1 MEIAATTPV
10 LSVVVPF
17 YNEEDGLDVLFE
29 RLENTLEEITGSY
42 EILCVDDGSCDNTL
56 SMLIAHRSRNPK
68 IKIISLTRNFGK
80 DIALSAGLDHT
91 TGQAVVPFDADLQ
104 DPPEVIIEMF
114 NKWREGKYD
123 VVYGKRSVREGDS
136 FFKRLSAKSFYRIH
150 NLLAFID
157 IPKDTGDFRLMDR
170 RVVEALRNMPEQNRF
185 MKGMFSWVGFRQVA
199 VEYVRAKRAAGTS
212 RWKYWQLWNFALDGI
227 ASSSTLPLR
236 VWTYFGMMIS
246 LASFAFAFFLV
257 VRTLVMGVDVPGYA
271 SMMVVLLFLGGI
283 NILATGI
290 LGEYIGRIFNEV
302 RRRPLY
308 LIRENHGLNR
318 NT

>member
-227 ASSSTLPLR
+227 TSSSTLPLR
-236 VWTYFGMMIS
+236 IWTYFGMMIS

-257 VRTLVMGVDVPGYA
+257 VRTLVMGIDVPGYA

-308 LIRENHGLNR
+308 LIREHHGLNR